1 MLVAPKCLK
10 FMNSKIKKI
19 TLLAS
24 GNGSNVENI
33 IKFFDKN
40 PMIEVVLVAGNKRDA
55 KVFERVKQYK
65 IDTFIFNKYNFNE
78 NFIDILDK
86 YETDLIVL
94 AGFLWKIPKSLI
106 NRYKNKIINI
116 HPSLLPLYGGK
127 GMYGMNVHK
136 AVISNKEKK
145 TGISIHEV
153 NEDYDKGKIIFQA
166 KILVLPEDTIESLAS
181 RVQDLEK
188 KHFPN
193 IIKEFLLKIK

>member
-1 MLVAPKCLK
+1 
-10 FMNSKIKKI
+10 MNSKIKKI

-188 KHFPN
+188 EHFPN